1 MLSILLE
8 AVWVLLNMY
17 PSVTIALLYRML
29 MWLWVDFSSYGGEE
43 WRNQFCR
50 AYREFRF
57 KTVNICTSRSVI
69 LCRFLCPLL
78 LTESSQI
85 VFLICSPRFVDTF
98 NMRENYFDISLS
110 VILTLIN
117 IADLVLFGVW
127 VHHKKSCWKSS
138 IIISA
143 SLPNVL
149 SCSEKRLVF
158 SDPDTQFPTVGDAA
172 RKTLGRRPA
181 IKLYRRKTQHIFS
194 STLYGVTKNYLSPEC
209 KAEVKINLQ
218 FKVASLLFWLLK
230 VTKRG
235 YKLHLPILYKFQF
248 FPITDTP
255 QAVLDTHWFVISNLS
270 CPCCSV
276 NINFEWS

>member
-1 MLSILLE
+1 
-8 AVWVLLNMY
+8 
-17 PSVTIALLYRML
+17 
-29 MWLWVDFSSYGGEE
+29 
-43 WRNQFCR
+43 
-50 AYREFRF
+50 
-57 KTVNICTSRSVI
+57 
-69 LCRFLCPLL
+69 
-78 LTESSQI
+78 
-85 VFLICSPRFVDTF
+85 
-98 NMRENYFDISLS
+98 MRKNYFDISLS

-181 IKLYRRKTQHIFS
+181 IKLYCRKTQHIFS

-218 FKVASLLFWLLK
+218 FKVAGLLFWLLK
-230 VTKRG
+230 ATEKD
-235 YKLHLPILYKFQF
+235 INSSSFS
-248 FPITDTP
+248 ITVSDAP
-255 QAVLDTHWFVISNLS
+255 QAVLDTRWFVISNLG
-270 CPCCSV
+270 CPCCSLTLGDLRV
-276 NINFEWS
+276 VCTVGCSSHGQILVYR